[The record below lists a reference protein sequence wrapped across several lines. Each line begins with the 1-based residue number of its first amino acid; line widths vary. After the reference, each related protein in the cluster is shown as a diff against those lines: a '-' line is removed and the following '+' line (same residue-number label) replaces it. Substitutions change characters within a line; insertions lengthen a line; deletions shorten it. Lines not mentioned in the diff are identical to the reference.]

1 MEVSRRRFAAAPGWG
16 GVGGVEF
23 LAVVSGAE
31 EGSGGGWLAATGLRE
46 AHPVTTVSTETT
58 RTIISANLKVPISG
72 VARGVGNI
80 LEFGR
85 WQNRCRGVA
94 AFTGGP

>member
-1 MEVSRRRFAAAPGWG
+1 MEVSLRRFAEAPGWG

-46 AHPVTTVSTETT
+46 AHPETTVSTETT
-58 RTIISANLKVPISG
+58 KTIINANLNVPISEA
-72 VARGVGNI
+72 VCAVGNI
-80 LEFGR
+80 CELYCWTNLF
-85 WQNRCRGVA
+85 RGVA